1 MSFSA
6 IFAGELWANDGD
18 FDEPSGDRPRLRF
31 VLPKWE
37 VKYSTGSGFEVGVEY
52 RRGSTLPDESSFVS
66 DRPVVAR
73 WARYGRAADGFF
85 FKRVLFQR
93 ITACLPATVRPP
105 AIVKWRA

>member
-6 IFAGELWANDGD
+6 IFAGEFWANDGD

-52 RRGSTLPDESSFVS
+52 RRGSTSLMKALSSVIDPSLLVGRGTDEQPMGSFS
-66 DRPVVAR
+66 N
-73 WARYGRAADGFF
+73 GFF
-85 FKRVLFQR
+85 FKE
-93 ITACLPATVRPP
+93 
-105 AIVKWRA
+105 